1 MRLFILTKLLGYF
14 LTFMQQSE
22 LDFINTLRQSSRYI
36 EQHRGK
42 TCVIY
47 LPSELM
53 LETESFKQLSQDVEL
68 LHNLGLKMVLVMGA
82 TVQIDDA
89 LQSQN
94 IPWQVHQ
101 QFRITTAEMIP
112 LFQQT
117 IGMVRSQMEAV
128 FSQANGMQA
137 NPLTL
142 ISGNW
147 VIAQPKGVI
156 EGIDFQHTGKLRKI
170 NHQAISASL
179 EAGQIVLLTPLAYSL
194 TGEVFNLNTLE
205 QACEVA
211 NAIQADK
218 LMIFGSQQ
226 HTQELPKQMSIPELE
241 LKLQTPSNHEQAR
254 FLNQIAKT
262 NHHVKRVHI
271 IAQDEPNALLPELF
285 TRDGHGTLIFSDRYH
300 QLRPATIEDVG
311 GLLDLISPL
320 ENQGVLAKRSRE
332 RLELEIGNFIV
343 IERDQHV
350 IGCAALYPTTSTIGE
365 LACLAVHPSYQ
376 GQELGTELLKAIEDR
391 AIEKQLQKLFLLTT
405 HTHHW
410 FIEHG
415 FKVESISALPAERQT
430 LYNLQRQSKIL
441 LKSLVKT
448 S

>member
-1 MRLFILTKLLGYF
+1 
-14 LTFMQQSE
+14 MQQSE
-22 LDFINTLRQSSRYI
+22 LDFIHTLRQSSRYI

-47 LPSELM
+47 LPGELI
-53 LETESFKQLSQDVEL
+53 LAIESFKQLTQDIGL
-68 LHNLGLKMVLVMGA
+68 LHHLGLKIVLVMGA
-82 TVQIDDA
+82 TPQINA
-89 LQSQN
+89 SLKAHN
-94 IPWQVHQ
+94 RPWQLHQ
-101 QFRITTAEMIP
+101 QFRITTADMIP

-128 FSQANGMQA
+128 FSQVNNQQA

-156 EGIDFQHTGKLRKI
+156 DGIDFQHTGKLRKI

-179 EAGQIVLLTPLAYSL
+179 EGKQIVLLTPLAYSL

-218 LMIFGSQQ
+218 LMIFGNPQQ
-226 HTQELPKQMSIPELE
+226 MNNLPKQMSVSEL
-241 LKLQTPSNHEQAR
+241 NHQLHKTNHPEQAR
-254 FLNQIAKT
+254 FLTQISQT
-262 NHHVKRVHI
+262 NAHVKRVHLLN
-271 IAQDEPNALLPELF
+271 QTEPDALLQELF
-285 TRDGHGTLIFSDRYH
+285 TRDGYGTLIFSDRYH

-311 GLLDLISPL
+311 GIIDMITPL
-320 ENQGVLAKRSRE
+320 EKQGILAKRSRE
-332 RLELEIGNFIV
+332 RLELEIQNFIV
-343 IERDQHV
+343 IERDQHI
-350 IGCAALYPTTSTIGE
+350 IGCAALYPISDTTGE
-365 LACLAVHPSYQ
+365 LACLSVHPDYQ
-376 GQELGTELLKAIEDR
+376 GQSLGKELLKAIEQK
-391 AIEKQLQKLFLLTT
+391 AIEQALTRLFLLTT

-415 FKVESISALPAERQT
+415 FELKTIAELPEKRQA
-430 LYNLQRQSKIL
+430 LYNFQRQSKVLIKP
-441 LKSLVKT
+441 LKM
-448 S
+448 